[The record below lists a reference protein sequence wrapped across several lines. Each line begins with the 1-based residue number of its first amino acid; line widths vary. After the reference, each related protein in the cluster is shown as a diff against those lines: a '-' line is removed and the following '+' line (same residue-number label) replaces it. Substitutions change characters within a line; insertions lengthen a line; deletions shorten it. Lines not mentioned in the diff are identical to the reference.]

1 MVVFTNGRPDKS
13 QYRRF
18 KIRMETD
25 EANDFAMMSEVF
37 ARRYCRERL
46 SDKRFGKKPDLIIV
60 DGGKPQLTAAIR
72 QLEELGAGDIPVC
85 GLAKRDEELFV
96 PWQDSGPVVLPG
108 GSPSLY
114 LVKQVRDEAH
124 RFAIT
129 FHRELRG
136 KAMTTSILDE
146 VVGMGPKRKKALLK
160 AFGSFSALRRASLDE
175 IKQTGVVP
183 SQVAEDVYAVLRQY
197 NGKKEAKTL
206 ND

>member
-1 MVVFTNGRPDKS
+1 MLAAIAER
-13 QYRRF
+13 
-18 KIRMETD
+18 
-25 EANDFAMMSEVF
+25 DFPINVLA
-37 ARRYCRERL
+37 
-46 SDKRFGKKPDLIIV
+46 KKPDLIIV

-72 QLEELGAGDIPVC
+72 QLEELGTGDIPVC

-146 VVGMGPKRKKALLK
+146 VVGW
-160 AFGSFSALRRASLDE
+160 
-175 IKQTGVVP
+175 VP
-183 SQVAEDVYAVLRQY
+183 SEKRLF
-197 NGKKEAKTL
+197 
-206 ND
+206 

>member
-1 MVVFTNGRPDKS
+1 MLAAIAER
-13 QYRRF
+13 
-18 KIRMETD
+18 
-25 EANDFAMMSEVF
+25 DFPINVLA
-37 ARRYCRERL
+37 
-46 SDKRFGKKPDLIIV
+46 KKPDLIIV

-146 VVGMGPKRKKALLK
+146 VVGMGPKRKRL
-160 AFGSFSALRRASLDE
+160 F
-175 IKQTGVVP
+175 
-183 SQVAEDVYAVLRQY
+183 
-197 NGKKEAKTL
+197 
-206 ND
+206 

>member
-1 MVVFTNGRPDKS
+1 
-13 QYRRF
+13 
-18 KIRMETD
+18 
-25 EANDFAMMSEVF
+25 MMSEVF
-37 ARRYCRERL
+37 ARRYCKERL
-46 SDKRFGKKPDLIIV
+46 ADQRFGKRPDLIIV
-60 DGGKPQLTAAIR
+60 DGGKPQLTAAIK

-96 PWQDSGPVVLPG
+96 PWQESGPVVLPG

-160 AFGSFSALRRASLDE
+160 AFGSFTALRNASLEE
-175 IKQTGVVP
+175 IKQSGVVP
-183 SQVAEDVYAVLRQY
+183 NQVAEDVYAVLKQY
-197 NGKKEAKTL
+197 NGKKDAKTGE
-206 ND
+206 N